1 MHPRHLCNY
10 FLLLVLVVLFCIECI
25 VFSNREGNGWYDVT
39 VETNAASSGIIT
51 FHEVDTDGAIPSQ
64 SIDHQSPHDN
74 QLQRYGTK
82 VQCKPGYTLSM
93 SYYDQLTGAVTRM
106 ASLQCWASQHNMAVV
121 EPFLPSNSTYP
132 GMPAV
137 GEVASECLRLGD
149 LFNIPYW
156 NNYTNEIKSMS
167 FSPLVSWEDFLD
179 YAPREVVAVQ
189 IIHRIRESY
198 SFPCTYPR
206 INTYWESTFE
216 PHGFGLSRRV
226 CIDLNKL
233 GVLSEDD
240 FNEFIFGNYSTDV
253 TLLFDQWRG
262 LSADVRSP
270 AIQLNSVSELC
281 GSTNLIAFN
290 GLLPSTKCIYDAERY
305 KRQHFRGQSFFTVM
319 LRLEV
324 VIQATSDMGLSCLGN
339 LTETLRIISERKP
352 IFLTTDIGAY
362 GSQSLLERESERDYP
377 TEYFFD
383 YNRRIFEVLYGE
395 KALQMMKENGQGF
408 ADICTSNHPAYVGN
422 VQKVVASQGKCIFHL
437 GKGHFRKHAAVW
449 QGQRCVKKISCN
461 MHPWLDVL
469 NTKNLT

>member
-1 MHPRHLCNY
+1 MHPRYLCDY
-10 FLLLVLVVLFCIECI
+10 FLLLVLGVLLIIECI
-25 VFSNREGNGWYDVT
+25 VFSNREGNGWYDVIA
-39 VETNAASSGIIT
+39 ETNAASGGIIT
-51 FHEVDTDGAIPSQ
+51 FHEVDTDGAIPPQ
-64 SIDHQSPHDN
+64 SIDHQSPHDT

-93 SYYDQLTGAVTRM
+93 SYYDQLTAAVGRM
-106 ASLQCWASQHNMAVV
+106 TGLQCWASQHNMAVV

-137 GEVASECLRLGD
+137 GEVASECQRLGD

-156 NNYTNEIKSMS
+156 NNYTIEINSMS

-189 IIHRIRESY
+189 IIHRIREPY

-216 PHGFGLSRRV
+216 PHGFRLSRRV
-226 CIDLNKL
+226 CIDLNKF

-262 LSADVRSP
+262 LSAISEGSLSIPLD
-270 AIQLNSVSELC
+270 SVCTSKRLDFVPYER
-281 GSTNLIAFN
+281 
-290 GLLPSTKCIYDAERY
+290 LLPSTKCIYDAERY
-305 KRQHFRGQSFFTVM
+305 RRQYFRDQSFFTVM
-319 LRLEV
+319 LRLEPM
-324 VIQATSDMGLSCLGN
+324 IQSTSDMGLSCLGN
-339 LTETLRIISERKP
+339 LTETLRNISERKP
-352 IFLTTDIGAY
+352 IFVTTDIGAY
-362 GSQSLLERESERDYP
+362 GSQSLLERESERDFP

-422 VQKVVASQGKCIFHL
+422 VQKVVASQGECIFHL
-437 GKGHFRKHAAVW
+437 GTGHFKNQAVAW
-449 QGQRCVKKISCN
+449 QVQRCF
-461 MHPWLDVL
+461 
-469 NTKNLT
+469 KNIQCQIGKWQNFVMKSR